1 MTVPHM
7 SIRTTIEI
15 LLQTVLTISVVLV
28 YGVGSVAAIEIEHD
42 HGDLPTASSD
52 SHHHHHHHDDHDH
65 DSDNG
70 ENDDSGDELPGEEG
84 ESTSHRHSHVVSFDT
99 QVATSFVNILTSTA
113 GGFSN
118 ERLVPEED
126 LRPDS
131 PYYELSKPPQLG

>member
-52 SHHHHHHHDDHDH
+52 SHHHHHHDDHDH

>member
-42 HGDLPTASSD
+42 HGDLPAASSD
-52 SHHHHHHHDDHDH
+52 SHHHHHHDDHDH

>member
-42 HGDLPTASSD
+42 HGDLPAASSD
-52 SHHHHHHHDDHDH
+52 SHHHHHDDHDH

>member
-42 HGDLPTASSD
+42 HGDLPAASSD
-52 SHHHHHHHDDHDH
+52 SHHHHHHDDHDH

-70 ENDDSGDELPGEEG
+70 ENDDSGDELPGEQG